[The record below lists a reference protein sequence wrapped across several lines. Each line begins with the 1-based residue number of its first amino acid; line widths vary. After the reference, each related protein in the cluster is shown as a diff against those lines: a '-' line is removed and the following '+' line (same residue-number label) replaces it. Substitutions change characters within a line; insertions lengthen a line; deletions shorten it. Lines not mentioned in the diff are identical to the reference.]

1 MSDMQDIYGYL
12 DKCGIFYPATVDGD
26 KPECRS
32 VSFRMILIGSGQV
45 TSSLAICQ
53 LSIHRIIFFPYI
65 FCGIRIGDGMDIE
78 IASVWKP
85 VAASLHASGCM
96 DSTINQYRKYFKY
109 LEKASPGGILA
120 EDSLRK

>member
-45 TSSLAICQ
+45 TSSLAIC
-53 LSIHRIIFFPYI
+53 
-65 FCGIRIGDGMDIE
+65 
-78 IASVWKP
+78 
-85 VAASLHASGCM
+85 
-96 DSTINQYRKYFKY
+96 
-109 LEKASPGGILA
+109 LA
-120 EDSLRK
+120 CPHFLYQPEC